1 MRLGSLRYTQA
12 FALLLL
18 AGCAHVTPARPA
30 PLSPTIPRG
39 KDGTV
44 IVAAGDIACD
54 PKSRDFNQG
63 RGTAENCHMLAT
75 SDLAISLKP
84 AAVFVLGES
93 QYERGTADA
102 YQQSWALNWGRKELR
117 DITHPSPGNHEYHT
131 KDARGYFDFFGAQAG
146 ERSKGYYSF
155 ILGTWH
161 IVALNTGG
169 NDKCRPVSCE
179 QGSEQEKWLRE
190 DLGKSTSSCIL
201 AFWHRPLVTSGHH
214 RNATEVRPFWRDLYQ
229 ANADVILNAHSHHYE
244 RFAPQNPDGV
254 ADPERGI
261 TQFIV
266 GTGGRNLKK
275 FWRKQANSVIRN
287 GKSFGVLELELLEK
301 SYAWKFISEYGQVL
315 DSGSGQCHQKSRWAI
330 LKKGL
335 YEQPSTSNLQ
345 GAVSPFG
352 KRVHADFWAGVR
364 GAGNAHGG
372 NRAAARQKIGTSQA

>member
-84 AAVFVLGES
+84 AAVFVLGDS

-214 RNATEVRPFWRDLYQ
+214 RNAT
-229 ANADVILNAHSHHYE
+229 
-244 RFAPQNPDGV
+244 
-254 ADPERGI
+254 
-261 TQFIV
+261 
-266 GTGGRNLKK
+266 
-275 FWRKQANSVIRN
+275 
-287 GKSFGVLELELLEK
+287 
-301 SYAWKFISEYGQVL
+301 
-315 DSGSGQCHQKSRWAI
+315 
-330 LKKGL
+330 
-335 YEQPSTSNLQ
+335 
-345 GAVSPFG
+345 
-352 KRVHADFWAGVR
+352 
-364 GAGNAHGG
+364 
-372 NRAAARQKIGTSQA
+372 